1 MNNKSQKLLF
11 AVINFLLIIFQFKKH
26 QNKSDLKE
34 IIIYLF
40 LRYDVRN
47 KLLDF
52 KENLF
57 ASFFKQ
63 DNVVLLKL
71 KEQSNA
77 NFLFNRSS
85 TLNKNW
91 VNLLDSSFANNFLR
105 S

>member
-1 MNNKSQKLLF
+1 M
-11 AVINFLLIIFQFKKH
+11 FQFKKH
-26 QNKSDLKE
+26 ENKSDLKE

-40 LRYDVRN
+40 LRYDISN

-71 KEQSNA
+71 KELSNA

-91 VNLLDSSFANNFLR
+91 VNLLDSSIANNFLR

>member
-1 MNNKSQKLLF
+1 M
-11 AVINFLLIIFQFKKH
+11 FQFKKH

-40 LRYDVRN
+40 FRY

-71 KEQSNA
+71 KELSNA

-91 VNLLDSSFANNFLR
+91 VNLLDSSIANNFLR